1 MPYDLWYS
9 VFCVHRGGSY
19 TNCWELFTSRTPG
32 SPIYRVYGLQ
42 ERRPQSHKKII
53 LTKIVIKLKH
63 NIDSCFHMIVLYLL
77 KEKKSRFKRRE
88 FSFNIY
94 LVKINSGGPQVFF
107 RWVLLFQM
115 QFVCHIYVLVI
126 IIQDHLTDS

>member
-1 MPYDLWYS
+1 MIFSFLCAWRW
-9 VFCVHRGGSY
+9 VLHQ
-19 TNCWELFTSRTPG
+19 LSRTIHFSDSREPNL
-32 SPIYRVYGLQ
+32 YGLQ